1 MSDDQRWRD
10 PHASPGSRLDLAPAP
25 GAAPLARQVVAQAT
39 METRLLLRNG
49 EQLLLALVIPVL
61 ALVGGV
67 AGADRLGLDLAHP
80 PVDVITPG
88 VLALAVVS
96 TAFTSL
102 AIATGFERRYGV
114 LKRLGSS
121 PLPRH
126 GLLLGKVGALLLV
139 EALQVAVICAV
150 GQALGWDPDPD
161 LVAAALALL
170 LGTAAFASLGLLLA
184 GALRA
189 EATLAVANLVYLL
202 LLAGGGV
209 VLPTS
214 SYGALEPV
222 LNWLPSGALGEA
234 LRAALIDSALD
245 ARALAVLLAWAVVG
259 AALTSRTFSWE

>member
-1 MSDDQRWRD
+1 MTDDQRWRD

-67 AGADRLGLDLAHP
+67 AGADRLGLDLDHR
-80 PVDVITPG
+80 PVDVLTPG

-114 LKRLGSS
+114 LKRLGAS

-139 EALQVAVICAV
+139 EVLQVAVICAV

-161 LVAAALALL
+161 LVAAGARPAPRHRRVR
-170 LGTAAFASLGLLLA
+170 LA
-184 GALRA
+184 GAAPRRCPARRGHARRRQPRLPPA
-189 EATLAVANLVYLL
+189 
-202 LLAGGGV
+202 AGRRRR
-209 VLPTS
+209 
-214 SYGALEPV
+214 
-222 LNWLPSGALGEA
+222 
-234 LRAALIDSALD
+234 RAARRRRTAPS
-245 ARALAVLLAWAVVG
+245 
-259 AALTSRTFSWE
+259 SRC